1 MVSQHNPNE
10 NKAIEYEVSAQIGG
24 QILLDASDTL
34 HGGRPTVQAIQS
46 EAIGHTV
53 SMSPPINVSSYL
65 SSDNIGH
72 DRANRELR
80 SRSQCSTSSINQK
93 RGPVRALVNRIG
105 RGKPSVAILRT
116 IHMWLT
122 PNRSMI

>member
-46 EAIGHTV
+46 EAIGHYGLDV
-53 SMSPPINVSSYL
+53 AA
-65 SSDNIGH
+65 D
-72 DRANRELR
+72 
-80 SRSQCSTSSINQK
+80 Q
-93 RGPVRALVNRIG
+93 RILI
-105 RGKPSVAILRT
+105 SVER
-116 IHMWLT
+116 
-122 PNRSMI
+122 